1 MPGYSYCNTKLIY
14 TLNHNPSMFDSIS
27 SVLQI
32 SIRPEAFGVWIP
44 LATGLVIGLV
54 YAIASGARKA
64 R

>member
-1 MPGYSYCNTKLIY
+1 
-14 TLNHNPSMFDSIS
+14 MFDSIS